1 MRIIPAIDIIDGKC
15 VRLSKGDYNTKI
27 IYNENPLE
35 VAKEFEAHGIEYL
48 HLVDL
53 DGAKSNQIV
62 NYKILE
68 QIATKT
74 KLKIDFGGGL
84 KSDSDLKIAF
94 ESGANQITGGSIAVK
109 NRAIF
114 EKWIAEYGADKII
127 LGADANNEKVAVS
140 GWLEDS
146 NEDLIPFIQEY
157 QNKGIQYV
165 ICTDIAKD
173 GMLEGPSFDLYAKIL
188 DQCKFK
194 SNLSDI
200 NKSSFSDQSKLSF
213 SDQSQSSL
221 SPRAQSRGEIK
232 LIASGGISTFDEL
245 PKLAELGCE
254 GTIIGKAIY
263 EGRISMKQ
271 LEQYILSR

>member
-1 MRIIPAIDIIDGKC
+1 MRIIPAIDIIEGKC

-35 VAKEFEAHGIEYL
+35 VAKSFEAHGIEYL

-53 DGAKSNQIV
+53 DGAKSSKIV

-68 QIATKT
+68 QIASQT

-84 KSDSDLKIAF
+84 KADSDLKIAF

-109 NRAIF
+109 NRTIF
-114 EKWIAEYGADKII
+114 EKWIADYGSDKII

-146 NEDLIPFIQEY
+146 NEDLVPFIQGY
-157 QNKGIQYV
+157 QKKGIQYV

-188 DQCKFK
+188 SQCGV
-194 SNLSDI
+194 I
-200 NKSSFSDQSKLSF
+200 SS
-213 SDQSQSSL
+213 
-221 SPRAQSRGEIK
+221 GVEIK
-232 LIASGGISTFDEL
+232 LIASGGISIFDEL

-263 EGRISMKQ
+263 EGRISLKQ
-271 LEQYILSR
+271 LEKFIIA

>member
-1 MRIIPAIDIIDGKC
+1 MRIIPAIDIIEGKC

-35 VAKEFEAHGIEYL
+35 VAKSFEAHGIEYL

-53 DGAKSNQIV
+53 DGAKSSRIV

-74 KLKIDFGGGL
+74 SLKIDFGGGL
-84 KSDSDLKIAF
+84 KSDDDLKIAF
-94 ESGANQITGGSIAVK
+94 ESGVNQITGGSIAVK

-114 EKWIAEYGADKII
+114 EKWIAEYGSDKII

-157 QNKGIQYV
+157 QTKGIEYV

-173 GMLEGPSFDLYAKIL
+173 GMLEGPSFDLYKKIL
-188 DQCKFK
+188 SEAKDV
-194 SNLSDI
+194 
-200 NKSSFSDQSKLSF
+200 
-213 SDQSQSSL
+213 
-221 SPRAQSRGEIK
+221 K

-263 EGRISMKQ
+263 EGRISLKQ
-271 LEQYILSR
+271 LEKYIISK